1 MKTSY
6 ISTFTLSDS
15 TRSLLQRQ
23 TANLAK
29 LQIEIS
35 SGRKADI
42 GLDLGARTG
51 EAVSVRAEHT
61 RLDALIDT
69 NALTAS
75 RLDVTQA
82 ALKDLL
88 TTTQD
93 SLATLVAVRDSNGSA
108 SVAKGQAEGSL
119 KLLVS
124 RLNTQLGGTYIFS
137 GINTDT
143 KPVTD
148 YFATPASA
156 SKTAVDTAFTAAFNI
171 APFFASNQA
180 DPNVATITPAAMTA
194 FLNGPFDTLFAD
206 PQWGATWSSATN
218 QTMTSQISPAESLNS
233 SVSANEQPMRQLAA
247 AFTMM
252 ADLGAE
258 GLGKETYKV
267 VVDKAISLLGE
278 AVVGVTNLM
287 GGVGLAQSRVSAA
300 SDRLEVQT
308 GILNRRVN
316 DLELV
321 DKEETAVRLNTAITQ
336 LETTYAVSS
345 RIQRLSILNF
355 L

>member
-15 TRSLLQRQ
+15 SRSLLQRQ

-61 RLDALIDT
+61 RLDAMIDT

-88 TTTQD
+88 TTTQE

-119 KLLVS
+119 KLLIS

-137 GINTDT
+137 GINTDA

-148 YFATPASA
+148 YFATPAST
-156 SKTAVDTAFTAAFNI
+156 SKTAVDAAFTGAFGFNQ
-171 APFFASNQA
+171 SN
-180 DPNVATITPAAMTA
+180 PGVATITPAAMTA
-194 FLNGPFDTLFAD
+194 FLNGPFDALFAD
-206 PQWGATWSSATN
+206 PQWGATWSTATN

-233 SVSANEQPMRQLAA
+233 SVSANEKPMRQLAA

-278 AVVGVTNLM
+278 AVVGVTNLK
-287 GGVGLAQSRVSAA
+287 GEVGLAQSRVSAA

-308 GILNRRVN
+308 NILNKRVN
-316 DLELV
+316 SLELV

>member
-15 TRSLLQRQ
+15 SRSLLQRQ

-61 RLDALIDT
+61 RLDAMIDT

-88 TTTQD
+88 TTTQE

-119 KLLVS
+119 KLLIS

-137 GINTDT
+137 GINTDA
-143 KPVTD
+143 KPITD
-148 YFATPASA
+148 YFATPTSA
-156 SKTAVDTAFTAAFNI
+156 SKTAVDAAFTGAFGFNQ
-171 APFFASNQA
+171 SN
-180 DPNVATITPAAMTA
+180 PGVATITPAAMTA
-194 FLNGPFDTLFAD
+194 FLNGPFDALFAD
-206 PQWGATWSSATN
+206 PQWGATWSTATN

-278 AVVGVTNLM
+278 AVVGVTNLK
-287 GGVGLAQSRVSAA
+287 GEVGLAQSRVSAA

-308 GILNRRVN
+308 NILNKRVN
-316 DLELV
+316 SLELV

>member
-15 TRSLLQRQ
+15 SRSLLQRQ

-61 RLDALIDT
+61 RLDAMIDT

-88 TTTQD
+88 TTTQE

-119 KLLVS
+119 KLLIS

-137 GINTDT
+137 GINTDA

-156 SKTAVDTAFTAAFNI
+156 SKTAVDAAFTGAFGFNQ
-171 APFFASNQA
+171 SN
-180 DPNVATITPAAMTA
+180 PGVATITPAAMTA
-194 FLNGPFDTLFAD
+194 FLNGPFDALFAD
-206 PQWGATWSSATN
+206 PQWGATWSTATN

-233 SVSANEQPMRQLAA
+233 SVSANEKPMRQLAA

-252 ADLGAE
+252 TDLGAE

-278 AVVGVTNLM
+278 AVVGVTNLK
-287 GGVGLAQSRVSAA
+287 GEVGLAQSRVSAA

-308 GILNRRVN
+308 NILNKRVN
-316 DLELV
+316 SLELV

>member
-15 TRSLLQRQ
+15 SRSLLQRQ

-61 RLDALIDT
+61 RLDAMIDT
-69 NALTAS
+69 NALTTS

-88 TTTQD
+88 TTTQE

-119 KLLVS
+119 KLLIS

-137 GINTDT
+137 GINTDA

-156 SKTAVDTAFTAAFNI
+156 SKTAVDAAFTGTFGFNQ
-171 APFFASNQA
+171 SN
-180 DPNVATITPAAMTA
+180 PGVATITPAAMSA
-194 FLNGPFDTLFAD
+194 FLNGPFDALFAD
-206 PQWGATWSSATN
+206 PQWGATWSTATN

-233 SVSANEQPMRQLAA
+233 SVSANEKPMRQLAA

-278 AVVGVTNLM
+278 AVVGVTNLK
-287 GGVGLAQSRVSAA
+287 GEVGLAQSRVSAA
-300 SDRLEVQT
+300 SDRLEVQIN
-308 GILNRRVN
+308 ILNKRVN
-316 DLELV
+316 SLELV

>member
-1 MKTSY
+1 MKMSY

-156 SKTAVDTAFTAAFNI
+156 SKAAVDAAFNG
-171 APFFASNQA
+171 AFGFNQT
-180 DPNVATITPAAMTA
+180 DPGVATITPAAMTA

-206 PQWGATWSSATN
+206 PQWGATWSTATD

-233 SVSANEQPMRQLAA
+233 SVSANEKPMRQLAA

-258 GLGKETYKV
+258 ALGKETYKV

-278 AVVGVTNLM
+278 AVVGVTNLK
-287 GGVGLAQSRVSAA
+287 GEVGLAQSRVSAA

-308 GILNRRVN
+308 NILNKRVN
-316 DLELV
+316 SLELV

>member
-15 TRSLLQRQ
+15 SRSLLQRQ

-61 RLDALIDT
+61 RLDAMIDT

-88 TTTQD
+88 TTTQE

-119 KLLVS
+119 KLLIS

-137 GINTDT
+137 GINTDA

-156 SKTAVDTAFTAAFNI
+156 SKTAVDAAFTGAFGFNQ
-171 APFFASNQA
+171 SN
-180 DPNVATITPAAMTA
+180 PGVATITPAAMSA
-194 FLNGPFDTLFAD
+194 FLNGPFDALFAD
-206 PQWGATWSSATN
+206 PQWGATWSTATN

-233 SVSANEQPMRQLAA
+233 SVSANEKPMRQLAA

-278 AVVGVTNLM
+278 AVVGVTNLK
-287 GGVGLAQSRVSAA
+287 GEVGLAQSRVSAA

-308 GILNRRVN
+308 NILNKRVN
-316 DLELV
+316 SLELV

>member
-29 LQIEIS
+29 LQLEIS

-88 TTTQD
+88 STTQD

-119 KLLVS
+119 KLLIS

-156 SKTAVDTAFTAAFNI
+156 SKTAVDTAFNGAFG
-171 APFFASNQA
+171 FNQT
-180 DPNVATITPAAMTA
+180 DPGVAGITPAAMTA
-194 FLNGPFDTLFAD
+194 FLNGPFDALFAD

-233 SVSANEQPMRQLAA
+233 SVSANEKPMRQLAA

-258 GLGKETYKV
+258 ALGKETYKV

-278 AVVGVTNLM
+278 AVVGVTNLK

-321 DKEETAVRLNTAITQ
+321 NKEETAVRLNTAITQ

>member
-15 TRSLLQRQ
+15 SRSLLQRQ

-61 RLDALIDT
+61 RLDAMIDT

-88 TTTQD
+88 TTTQE

-119 KLLVS
+119 KLLIS

-137 GINTDT
+137 GINTDA

-156 SKTAVDTAFTAAFNI
+156 SKTAVDAAFTGAFGFNQ
-171 APFFASNQA
+171 SN
-180 DPNVATITPAAMTA
+180 PGVATITPAAMTA
-194 FLNGPFDTLFAD
+194 FLNGPFDALFAD
-206 PQWGATWSSATN
+206 PQWGATWSTATN

-233 SVSANEQPMRQLAA
+233 SVSANERPMRQLAA

-278 AVVGVTNLM
+278 AVVGVTNLK
-287 GGVGLAQSRVSAA
+287 GEVGLAQSRVSAA

-308 GILNRRVN
+308 NILNKRVN
-316 DLELV
+316 SLELV

>member
-15 TRSLLQRQ
+15 SRSLLQRQ

-61 RLDALIDT
+61 RLDAMIDT

-88 TTTQD
+88 TTTQE

-119 KLLVS
+119 KLLIS

-137 GINTDT
+137 GINTDA

-148 YFATPASA
+148 YFVTPASA
-156 SKTAVDTAFTAAFNI
+156 SKTAVDAAFTGAFGFNQ
-171 APFFASNQA
+171 SN
-180 DPNVATITPAAMTA
+180 PGVATITPAAMTA
-194 FLNGPFDTLFAD
+194 FLNGPFDALFAD
-206 PQWGATWSSATN
+206 PQWGATWSTATN

-233 SVSANEQPMRQLAA
+233 SVSANEKPMRQLAA

-278 AVVGVTNLM
+278 AVVGVTNLK
-287 GGVGLAQSRVSAA
+287 GEVGLAQSRVSAA

-308 GILNRRVN
+308 NILNKRVN
-316 DLELV
+316 SLELV

>member
-156 SKTAVDTAFTAAFNI
+156 SKVAVDAAFLGAFTF
-171 APFFASNQA
+171 NQA

-206 PQWGATWSSATN
+206 PQWGATWSTATN

-233 SVSANEQPMRQLAA
+233 SVSANEKSMRQLAA

-258 GLGKETYKV
+258 GLSKETYKV

-308 GILNRRVN
+308 NILNKRVN
-316 DLELV
+316 SLELV
-321 DKEETAVRLNTAITQ
+321 NKEETAVRLNTAITQ

>member
-15 TRSLLQRQ
+15 SRSLLQRQ

-61 RLDALIDT
+61 RLDAMIDT

-88 TTTQD
+88 TTTQE

-119 KLLVS
+119 KLLIS

-137 GINTDT
+137 GINTDA

-156 SKTAVDTAFTAAFNI
+156 SKTAVDAAFTGAFGFNQ
-171 APFFASNQA
+171 SN
-180 DPNVATITPAAMTA
+180 PGVATITPAAMTA
-194 FLNGPFDTLFAD
+194 FLNGPFDALFAD
-206 PQWGATWSSATN
+206 PQWGATWSTATN

-233 SVSANEQPMRQLAA
+233 SVSANEKPMRQLAA

-278 AVVGVTNLM
+278 AVVGVTNLK
-287 GGVGLAQSRVSAA
+287 GEVGLAQSRVSAA

-308 GILNRRVN
+308 NILNKRVN
-316 DLELV
+316 SLELV

>member
-15 TRSLLQRQ
+15 SRSLLQRQ

-61 RLDALIDT
+61 RLDAMIDT

-88 TTTQD
+88 TTTQE

-119 KLLVS
+119 KLLIS

-137 GINTDT
+137 GINTDA

-156 SKTAVDTAFTAAFNI
+156 SKTAVDAAFNG
-171 APFFASNQA
+171 AFGFNQSN
-180 DPNVATITPAAMTA
+180 PGVATITPAAMTA
-194 FLNGPFDTLFAD
+194 FLNGPFDALFAD
-206 PQWGATWSSATN
+206 PQWGATWSTATN

-233 SVSANEQPMRQLAA
+233 SVSANEKPMRQLAA

-278 AVVGVTNLM
+278 AVVGVTNLK
-287 GGVGLAQSRVSAA
+287 GEVGLAQSRVSAA

-308 GILNRRVN
+308 NILNKRVN
-316 DLELV
+316 SLELV